1 MTDLPTIFDIPAELR
16 TKVDAIREKY
26 RLQLGFQLAEELLE
40 AGLDMHLCFHVA
52 VLEHR
57 VAAARLAVMAC
68 AIEKREPR
76 RDLYIARAGEDIDEA
91 KEWLAALQADGGE
104 PKAFI
109 DKSENP
115 SPVAREEMPGYGNRR
130 SDTHEPTGHSQAHP
144 DFKAHRH
151 LTSIVDGSTTETG
164 AEGE

>member
-1 MTDLPTIFDIPAELR
+1 VSDLPTIFDVPAELR
-16 TKVDAIREKY
+16 AKVDAIRDKY

-57 VAAARLAVMAC
+57 VASARLAVMAC

-76 RDLYIARAGEDIDEA
+76 RDLYVAGAGEDIDEA
-91 KEWLAALQADGGE
+91 REWLAALQAEGGD

-115 SPVAREEMPGYGNRR
+115 SPVPREAM
-130 SDTHEPTGHSQAHP
+130 
-144 DFKAHRH
+144 
-151 LTSIVDGSTTETG
+151 
-164 AEGE
+164 